1 MIAPAYGAIIRS
13 FPTPTLMS
21 DPREEIVAAEATLG
35 YAAPLPAG
43 GNSYSPHHLC
53 VAQAL
58 GLWMVAEGIVWGP
71 SHRFWRAV
79 DRNYY
84 EPLCYENELHTIAAQ
99 DENFMSTFPIATR
112 MLRATPSTAWGECV
126 LACGTAPVTPP
137 ETTFVM
143 SPHLAFA
150 HDDDGKEIA
159 FYDRMGT
166 LHHQ

>member
-1 MIAPAYGAIIRS
+1 MYGPIIQP

-21 DPREEIVAAEATLG
+21 DPREEIIAAEASLG
-35 YAAPLPAG
+35 YAAPLVAG
-43 GNSYSPHHLC
+43 GNSYSSHHLN
-53 VAQAL
+53 VARAL

-79 DRNYY
+79 GRSCY
-84 EPLCYENELHTIAAQ
+84 EPLCYQNELHTIATQ
-99 DENFMSTFPIATR
+99 DKDFVSTFPIATR
-112 MLRATPSTAWGECV
+112 MLRATSSTAWGECV

-143 SPHLAFA
+143 SPQLAFA
-150 HDDDGKEIA
+150 HDDDGEEIA
-159 FYDRMGT
+159 FYDPTST